1 MATKKKNLAIT
12 KVNDIKMDKIKFF
25 FRRSILKDVMR
36 ILTMEHSGFRTLKS
50 VKNINKLFTSLD
62 LQKYA
67 NNEELKSYIWCICFI
82 SKQWLTGITNIELIA
97 EGAKRQPEYDITKE
111 KIINTAL
118 ADKTVM
124 NTQEVKS
131 LFDLISEVL
140 QFGYIASLKDDYI
153 DLLEDIDIDKP
164 GAFKELVIRLMM
176 ISKSLMDIQHNT
188 NLVSNKI
195 TFNTSDIESVRE
207 ALNQTRLS
215 LQSSNNMLKIGIRR
229 LNTLLSPA
237 YMNGRL
243 YIYAGAAGSGKSII
257 LQKTA
262 VDIRKYNP
270 NFEPKTPG
278 MKPYVLYITM
288 ENFFTE
294 VIERLWNMEFDEPMT
309 NYGEEEAMNMIC
321 DVLGITQVLDED
333 VKVKDVDTSES
344 LESQLIREPK
354 DKSNIEIVMKYFS
367 YREIST
373 DDIFTI
379 VQDLREENLEVCAI
393 VLDYVKRIA
402 PAVPTPDNEKLELN
416 HIGNELKA
424 IAVHLDVP
432 LITAHQLN
440 RAAVS
445 IMDSAARQGKVDVL
459 KLTGREHI
467 GTAWELAEVA
477 DWLGLCNITYK
488 PGTNQRYFEVKVEKR
503 RRIDQSEAEFAK
515 YTYLAH
521 PFSLTNGMKLI
532 DDINLDKI
540 LSLQSL
546 SSDIDQIGKEKVNA
560 VPRLKSLD
568 TSEFEE
574 EYDDI

>member
-288 ENFFTE
+288 ENF
-294 VIERLWNMEFDEPMT
+294 
-309 NYGEEEAMNMIC
+309 
-321 DVLGITQVLDED
+321 
-333 VKVKDVDTSES
+333 
-344 LESQLIREPK
+344 
-354 DKSNIEIVMKYFS
+354 
-367 YREIST
+367 
-373 DDIFTI
+373 
-379 VQDLREENLEVCAI
+379 
-393 VLDYVKRIA
+393 
-402 PAVPTPDNEKLELN
+402 
-416 HIGNELKA
+416 
-424 IAVHLDVP
+424 
-432 LITAHQLN
+432 
-440 RAAVS
+440 
-445 IMDSAARQGKVDVL
+445 
-459 KLTGREHI
+459 
-467 GTAWELAEVA
+467 
-477 DWLGLCNITYK
+477 
-488 PGTNQRYFEVKVEKR
+488 
-503 RRIDQSEAEFAK
+503 
-515 YTYLAH
+515 
-521 PFSLTNGMKLI
+521 
-532 DDINLDKI
+532 
-540 LSLQSL
+540 
-546 SSDIDQIGKEKVNA
+546 
-560 VPRLKSLD
+560 
-568 TSEFEE
+568 
-574 EYDDI
+574 